1 MLTLRDINRALDR
14 LGVEA
19 FIPHTRRLQELR
31 GAARPQRMVVRADRV
46 APPALPDVRFADEQ
60 A

>member
-14 LGVEA
+14 LGVDA

-31 GAARPQRMVVRADRV
+31 VAAQTRRMVVRADRV
-46 APPALPDVRFADEQ
+46 APRDDEES
-60 A
+60 